1 MTVAT
6 ILESLDAEIG
16 RLRSARALL
25 TDLDSP
31 VPAVRP
37 RRGRPKGAT
46 TAKPHTPNKRTLSPE
61 ARERIAAAQR
71 ERWAKRKSEA

>member
-16 RLRSARALL
+16 RLQQARALL

-31 VPAVRP
+31 PPSSP

-46 TAKPHTPNKRTLSPE
+46 TATPQTPKKRTLSPE

-71 ERWAKRKSEA
+71 ERWAKKQQA

>member
-6 ILESLDAEIG
+6 ILENLDAEIG
-16 RLRSARALL
+16 RLQQARALL

-31 VPAVRP
+31 SPTSP

-46 TAKPHTPNKRTLSPE
+46 TAKPPSPKKRTLSPE
-61 ARERIAAAQR
+61 ARARIAAAQKA
-71 ERWAKRKSEA
+71 RWAKRQPES

>member
-1 MTVAT
+1 MTVTT

-16 RLRSARALL
+16 RLQQARALL
-25 TDLDSP
+25 TDLDAPLS
-31 VPAVRP
+31 P

-46 TAKPHTPNKRTLSPE
+46 TATLHPPKKRSLSPE

-71 ERWAKRKSEA
+71 ERWAKKQQA